1 MKTQVLFFSNQII
14 IMWGRMRIGK
24 FCITNN
30 IVDLL
35 QKQEADAVVVLNQNF
50 FGNFPLCTFA
60 GNSVRF

>member
-1 MKTQVLFFSNQII
+1 MKTQVLFFPNQTI
-14 IMWGRMRIGK
+14 IMWGRIGK
-24 FCITNN
+24 FSITNN

-50 FGNFPLCTFA
+50 FGNFPLCTYA